1 MAELQAV
8 LPRFLCKV
16 SILGVAAVLVAS
28 SGCGGV
34 PAAGSST
41 TTNPST
47 GAPAVQLSA
56 QPLSVSAGT
65 SVTLT
70 WTSTNATGVAIDNG
84 VGTVTAKGS
93 TPVKPA
99 ATTTYTATATNGSA
113 SATSSVTVTVTTSP
127 PPAAPTIQLT
137 ATPASIT
144 SSGSSTLTWTS
155 TNATS
160 VIIDN
165 GIGTVAA
172 NSSKSV
178 SPSVST
184 TYTAT
189 ASNGTSTASSSAT
202 VTVTNPPPP
211 SSVSVP
217 TWHGDNA
224 RSGLNANETI
234 LTPTNVASGKFGR
247 LFSYLVDGYI
257 YAQPLYVSNLTI
269 NGAQHNVVFVATE
282 YDSVYAFDA
291 DDSSVGQLWK
301 TSLLQAGETPLA
313 GGNPKPWIG
322 ITATPAID
330 MSSSTIYVVSEQK
343 TASGNNFRLH
353 ALNILTGQEKSGSP
367 VVIQASVPSTLPSS
381 GGKLT
386 LTTSCLSRA
395 SLLVTSTS
403 VVFGMGACG
412 PGWVLSYD
420 KSTLKQTGMLNT
432 SPNIAGYGQYPGAGG
447 VWMGGAGPAADSAEN
462 IYVTTGDGPYD
473 GSSSWGVSA
482 LKLKN
487 TDLSLLDSFTPA
499 DQPYLWC
506 RDSDLAAGGVSVVPG
521 GSQVMVGGKAGIVY
535 LLNTGNMGKQ
545 QTGDAGAAQW
555 FFWGGGQYLGPQ
567 CTDGSGNLVPQG
579 YIAPYQLFSTGAW
592 FNGSVYIGADPGPIR
607 QFIYAGGKLT
617 PGTVSPQTS
626 NEYQAGIMG
635 TTPFISANAGT
646 NGVVWTIDHGAPLQD
661 SQNPTPSSAVLHAY
675 DATNLANELYNSS
688 TNGADMA
695 GYGIKFTSPI
705 VANGKVFVG
714 TGHDPI
720 SNPNPQGELDVYGLQ
735 P

>member
-8 LPRFLCKV
+8 LPRFLCKL
-16 SILGVAAVLVAS
+16 SILGIVPLIIAS

-34 PAAGSST
+34 PAGSSST
-41 TTNPST
+41 SSNPST

-56 QPLSVSAGT
+56 QPLSVPAGT

-70 WTSTNATGVAIDNG
+70 WTSTNATSVVIDNG
-84 VGTVTAKGS
+84 VGTVAANGS

-99 ATTTYTATATNGSA
+99 ATTTYTATATGGSA
-113 SATSSVTVTVTTSP
+113 SATSSVTVTVTTSTP

-137 ATPASIT
+137 ATPTSIASG
-144 SSGSSTLTWTS
+144 GSSTLTWTS

-165 GIGTVAA
+165 GIGTVAV
-172 NSSKSV
+172 NGSKSV

-184 TYTAT
+184 TYTAS
-189 ASNGTSTASSSAT
+189 ASNGTTTITSSAT
-202 VTVTNPPPP
+202 VTVSNPPPP

-234 LTPTNVASGKFGR
+234 LTPANVASGKFGR

-269 NGAQHNVVFVATE
+269 NGASHNVVFVATE

-330 MSSSTIYVVSEQK
+330 LSSSTIYVVSAQK

-367 VVIQASVPSTLPSS
+367 VAVNASVPSTIAP
-381 GGKLT
+381 GGVMQ

-403 VVFGMGACG
+403 VVFGMGGCG
-412 PGWVLSYD
+412 PGWVLAYN
-420 KSTLKQTGMLNT
+420 KTTLKQTGALNT
-432 SPNIAGYGQYPGAGG
+432 SPNIAGYGTYPGAGG
-447 VWMGGAGPAADSAEN
+447 VWMGGAGPASDSAGN

-482 LKLKN
+482 LKLKDA
-487 TDLSLLDSFTPA
+487 DLSLLDSFTPA

-506 RDSDLAAGGVSVVPG
+506 RDSDLAAGGVTVTPG
-521 GSQVMVGGKAGIVY
+521 GTQIMVGGKAGIVY
-535 LLNTGNMGKQ
+535 LLNTNNLGKMQ
-545 QTGDAGAAQW
+545 ANDAGAAQW

-592 FNGSVYIGADPGPIR
+592 YNGSVYIGADPGPIR
-607 QFIYAGGKLT
+607 QFTYAGGKLT
-617 PGTVSPQTS
+617 PATVSPQTS
-626 NEYQAGIMG
+626 NEYQSGIMG
-635 TTPFISANAGT
+635 TTPFISANGGT

-661 SQNPTPSSAVLHAY
+661 SKNPTPSSAVLHAY
-675 DATNLANELYNSS
+675 DATDLTKELYNSS
-688 TNGADMA
+688 TNGSDMA

-720 SNPNPQGELDVYGLQ
+720 TNTTPQGELDVYGLQ